1 MNDLAQIENINS
13 VAARALV
20 SFECKCSKVYFDL
33 FKIKKPEAV
42 YKTYRIKGGESIIAF
57 SKSTLSLIS
66 ITVDGIV
73 FTNKALYLHPNTAKD
88 MPSNRFAYVDLCNY
102 LITQENDRGSIH
114 LQNKNA
120 DYRIYDSTLVFKN
133 TAGKE
138 IQLIL
143 ETIQEKLLEASQLAQ
158 EQYNEQVQWVL
169 SLGRNEIDHGLL
181 SARTKALLDVLARNT
196 SYKKDAI
203 FLIAESLFRLCN
215 RKKYQIYLDSVESAL
230 SFTDIYEL
238 QQPPTRFME
247 TLLSQLADLDHS
259 FSNDYLNKTC
269 LNVSGDDFKA
279 TSELFDVAPM
289 DEPYLHV
296 LAYCQIRTNS
306 IPLAQDTIARIRKK
320 FGDSHANPIE
330 YFSAF
335 YQNRQMLNAY
345 NALCSGKEIDK
356 AWYSM
361 SDCYGLTL
369 LHYALIL
376 KNDTAA
382 DQILTI
388 QKSHKLP
395 PSPDDIDISWMYD
408 YTLLACGT
416 QSKLKEQVFLL
427 FDPDMIRLE
436 KEIATQKLKVA
447 HYDLKLSGISSMQSQ
462 CKSRI
467 TYLEQNDPYSSDL
480 ENLYSKKNE
489 LIEEYRTCVQSK
501 LDAEKELDNKEK
513 QRGLTYNNAI
523 KYALNNL
530 DKLRNSEEPLAKFLF
545 RLYFEPSFLY
555 SVLSSTQT
563 KCDTKLYKY
572 ADLYFIAPE
581 FAGIDPTIAV
591 NMEGYH
597 TDEGSKNKPNLVYCN
612 STHITENGDVE
623 IGVSILL
630 NNNDKQD
637 FTQIKVYLEHSQKS
651 FYVKIPNWISA
662 GQSIRI
668 RGEGSTT
675 ISGTK
680 GNLLI
685 RINHVGYAPITPPHG
700 TSWFSVDAHTD
711 AAALKAEY
719 RALVKKYHP
728 DVCQHPD
735 SNAAMQQIAAEYED
749 LLRKI

>member
-1 MNDLAQIENINS
+1 MDDLAQIANINS
-13 VAARALV
+13 IAARTLV
-20 SFECKCSKVYFDL
+20 SFEFKCNKVCFDL

-42 YKTYRIKGGESIIAF
+42 YKSYRIKDGESIIAF

-73 FTNKALYLHPNTAKD
+73 FTNKAFYLHPNRAED
-88 MPSNRFAYVDLCNY
+88 MPSNRFAYADLCNY
-102 LITQENDRGSIH
+102 LITQENERGSVH

-120 DYRIYDSTLVFKN
+120 DYRIYDGTLVFKN

-143 ETIQEKLLEASQLAQ
+143 ETIQTKLLEASQLSQ

-181 SARTKALLDVLARNT
+181 SARAKALLDVLARNT
-196 SYKKDAI
+196 IYKKDAI
-203 FLIAESLFRLCN
+203 FLIAESIFRLCN
-215 RKKYQIYLDSVESAL
+215 EKKYQTYLDSVEGAL
-230 SFTDIYEL
+230 SSTDLYEL

-247 TLLSQLADLDHS
+247 TLLSQLSDLDHS
-259 FSNDYLNKTC
+259 FSEDYLHKAS
-269 LNVSGDDFKA
+269 LQIEGDYLKS
-279 TSELFDVAPM
+279 TSELFNVAPV

-296 LAYCQIRTNS
+296 LAYCQIRINHICS
-306 IPLAQDTIARIRKK
+306 AQDTIARIRKK
-320 FGDSHANPIE
+320 FGDSHTYPIE
-330 YFSAF
+330 YFSAI
-335 YQNRQMLNAY
+335 YRNRQMFNVY

-356 AWYSM
+356 AWYSI

-382 DQILTI
+382 EQILTI
-388 QKSHKLP
+388 RKSHKLP
-395 PSPDDIDISWMYD
+395 PLPDDIDISWMYD

-447 HYDLKLSGISSMQSQ
+447 HYELKLSGISSMQSQ

-467 TYLEQNDPYSSDL
+467 AYLEQNDPYSSDL

-489 LIEEYRTCVQSK
+489 LAEEYRTCVQSK

-513 QRGLTYNNAI
+513 QRSSTYNDAI

-545 RLYFEPSFLY
+545 RLYFEPDFLY
-555 SVLSSTQT
+555 SILSRTQT
-563 KCDTKLYKY
+563 KEETKLYKY
-572 ADLYFIAPE
+572 ADLYFVAPD
-581 FAGIDPTIAV
+581 FAEIDPSLAI
-591 NMEGYH
+591 NMDGYNASGNS
-597 TDEGSKNKPNLVYCN
+597 ENK
-612 STHITENGDVE
+612 S
-623 IGVSILL
+623 
-630 NNNDKQD
+630 KQD
-637 FTQIKVYLEHSQKS
+637 GY
-651 FYVKIPNWISA
+651 IP
-662 GQSIRI
+662 
-668 RGEGSTT
+668 
-675 ISGTK
+675 
-680 GNLLI
+680 
-685 RINHVGYAPITPPHG
+685 VTPQYG
-700 TSWFSVDAHTD
+700 TSWFSAKAHSDATI
-711 AAALKAEY
+711 LKAEY
-719 RALVKKYHP
+719 RTLAKKYHP

-735 SNAAMQQIAAEYED
+735 SNSAMQQITAEYED
-749 LLRKI
+749 LLRKNLNT

>member
-13 VAARALV
+13 IAARALV

-42 YKTYRIKGGESIIAF
+42 YKTYRINGGESIIAF

-66 ITVDGIV
+66 ITVDGII
-73 FTNKALYLHPNTAKD
+73 FTNRALYLHPNSAKD
-88 MPSNRFAYVDLCNY
+88 MPSNRFAYADLCNY

-120 DYRIYDSTLVFKN
+120 DYRIYDGTLVFKN

-143 ETIQEKLLEASQLAQ
+143 ETIQEKLLEASHLAQ
-158 EQYNEQVQWVL
+158 EQYNEQAQWVL

-181 SARTKALLDVLARNT
+181 SARARSLLDVLSRKSN
-196 SYKKDAI
+196 SGKDAI
-203 FLIAESLFRLCN
+203 YLIAESIFRQCN
-215 RKKYQIYLDSVESAL
+215 RKKYEKYLDSVESIL
-230 SFTDIYEL
+230 SFTDLYEL

-259 FSNDYLNKTC
+259 FSNDYLNKTY
-269 LNVSGDDFKA
+269 LNISGDDLKS
-279 TSELFDVAPM
+279 TSELFNIAPI
-289 DEPYLHV
+289 DEPYLHI

-306 IPLAQDTIARIRKK
+306 IPRAQDTIARIRKK
-320 FGDSHANPIE
+320 FGNSHANPIE
-330 YFSAF
+330 YFFAI
-335 YQNRQMLNAY
+335 YRNRQMLSAY

-376 KNDTAA
+376 KNDTAVEH
-382 DQILTI
+382 ILTI
-388 QKSHKLP
+388 RNSYKLP
-395 PSPDDIDISWMYD
+395 PPPDDIDISLMYD

-467 TYLEQNDPYSSDL
+467 TYLEQNDPYSPDL
-480 ENLYSKKNE
+480 ENLYSKKGE
-489 LIEEYRTCVQSK
+489 LIEEYRTCIQSK

-513 QRGLTYNNAI
+513 QRGSTYHDAI

-530 DKLRNSEEPLAKFLF
+530 DKLRNSQEPLAKFLF
-545 RLYFEPSFLY
+545 RLYFEPDFLY
-555 SVLSSTQT
+555 SILSGTQT
-563 KCDTKLYKY
+563 KKETKLYKY
-572 ADLYFIAPE
+572 ADLYFVAPD
-581 FAGIDPTIAV
+581 FAEIDPSLALDLDYSE
-591 NMEGYH
+591 NNESNLKLDGH
-597 TDEGSKNKPNLVYCN
+597 T
-612 STHITENGDVE
+612 
-623 IGVSILL
+623 
-630 NNNDKQD
+630 
-637 FTQIKVYLEHSQKS
+637 
-651 FYVKIPNWISA
+651 
-662 GQSIRI
+662 
-668 RGEGSTT
+668 
-675 ISGTK
+675 
-680 GNLLI
+680 
-685 RINHVGYAPITPPHG
+685 PITPPYG
-700 TSWFSVDAHTD
+700 TSWFSANAHSDVTM
-711 AAALKAEY
+711 LKAEY
-719 RALVKKYHP
+719 KALAKKYHP

-735 SNAAMQQIAAEYED
+735 SNSAMQQIIAEYEQ
-749 LLRKI
+749 LLQNT

>member
-1 MNDLAQIENINS
+1 MELSEIGNTINILSEN
-13 VAARALV
+13 ALQT
-20 SFECKCSKVYFDL
+20 CKYQCSKVSFDL
-33 FKIKKPEAV
+33 SKIKKPATV
-42 YKTYRIKGGESIIAF
+42 YQADRIQSGERIIAF
-57 SKSTLSLIS
+57 SKATFSLIS
-66 ITVDGIV
+66 ITIDGVV
-73 FTNKALYLHPNTAKD
+73 FTNRALYLHPNSAKD
-88 MPSNRFAYVDLCNY
+88 MPSNRFAYADLCNY
-102 LITQENDRGSIH
+102 LITQENEHGSVH

-120 DYRIYDSTLVFKN
+120 DYRIYDGTLVFKN

-143 ETIQEKLLEASQLAQ
+143 ETIQAKLLEASQLAQ
-158 EQYNEQVQWVL
+158 EQYKEQVQWVL
-169 SLGRNEIDHGLL
+169 SLGRKEIDHGIL
-181 SARTKALLDVLARNT
+181 SARARALLDVLARNT
-196 SYKKDAI
+196 IYKKDAI

-215 RKKYQIYLDSVESAL
+215 RKKYQTYLDSVESAL
-230 SFTDIYEL
+230 SFTDLYEL

-247 TLLSQLADLDHS
+247 TLLSQIADLDHS

-269 LNVSGDDFKA
+269 LNISGDDLKS
-279 TSELFDVAPM
+279 TSELFDVAPI

-320 FGDSHANPIE
+320 FGDSHAYPIE
-330 YFSAF
+330 YFSAI
-335 YQNRQMLNAY
+335 YRNRQMLNAY

-382 DQILTI
+382 EQILTI
-388 QKSHKLP
+388 RKSHKLP
-395 PSPDDIDISWMYD
+395 PLPDDIDISWMYD

-467 TYLEQNDPYSSDL
+467 AYLEQNDPYNSDL

-513 QRGLTYNNAI
+513 QRGSTYNDAI

-530 DKLRNSEEPLAKFLF
+530 DKLRSSEEPLAKFLF

-555 SVLSSTQT
+555 SVLNSTQT
-563 KCDTKLYKY
+563 KDDTKLYKY
-572 ADLYFIAPE
+572 ADLYFVAPD

-591 NMEGYH
+591 KAEGYH
-597 TDEGSKNKPNLVYCN
+597 TNEESKNKPNLVYFN

-651 FYVKIPNWISA
+651 FYVKIPNWVSA

-668 RGEGSTT
+668 RGEGNTT
-675 ISGTK
+675 LSGTK

-700 TSWFSVDAHTD
+700 TSWFSVNAHTD
-711 AAALKAEY
+711 TAALKAEY
-719 RALVKKYHP
+719 RALAKQYHP

-735 SNAAMQQIAAEYED
+735 SNTAMQQITAEYED
-749 LLRKI
+749 LLRNI